1 MDTSEIPAATSSPRT
16 SPPPPPPPLPAF
28 KLEPLDS
35 PSLVDNLLNCR
46 GLNNKPDDTAI
57 VANSLTENNLNNS
70 LKPDDEDSNMSAS
83 TDLSEEHK
91 SDSLED
97 LSDETF
103 IERHLKCEADEKK
116 RFSTYL
122 KNPLGVGSRG
132 SRIRQRT
139 ESTKSETMQLEPSTI
154 DGSSQDSFSNMQ
166 IHSLSNSTPHAEK
179 AKSPDSLV
187 FEEGSNQSTTNK
199 IRSYSL
205 SSRRDEL
212 SIEEEN
218 YVEMIPYERRNFPL
232 NDNELN
238 QLTTIEIRSVRS
250 TDPIEA
256 ER

>member
-1 MDTSEIPAATSSPRT
+1 M
-16 SPPPPPPPLPAF
+16 
-28 KLEPLDS
+28 
-35 PSLVDNLLNCR
+35 
-46 GLNNKPDDTAI
+46 
-57 VANSLTENNLNNS
+57 NNS
-70 LKPDDEDSNMSAS
+70 VKPDDEDSCMSAS
-83 TDLSEEHK
+83 TDLSGLDQK

-116 RFSTYL
+116 RFSSYL

-132 SRIRQRT
+132 SRVRQRT
-139 ESTKSETMQLEPSTI
+139 ESTKSETMQLEAAAI

-166 IHSLSNSTPHAEK
+166 ILNSSTPHAEK

-187 FEEGSNQSTTNK
+187 FEEGSNQSTSNK

-212 SIEEEN
+212 SVEEEH
-218 YVEMIPYERRNFPL
+218 YVEVIPYERRHFPL

-238 QLTTIEIRSVRS
+238 QLTMYL
-250 TDPIEA
+250 DNND
-256 ER
+256 